1 MEEWYVGKR
10 GVQCERKVGRE
21 RGKGRKRAA
30 NQIYDEKAAMGT
42 ESGGTCKATMK
53 AHNLNGSSCFVL
65 IAVRMSRR
73 FPWVIAASVS
83 VKSND
88 APLCWF
94 ATTCDASKSGW
105 VFRKIGDLLFYCEP
119 IAINYC
125 FISTDRMI
133 WRKNEMKFFHL
144 WKLDG
149 VKVRF

>member
-21 RGKGRKRAA
+21 RGKRRKRAA

-83 VKSND
+83 VKSTTRFFVDSRQPATLAKVAKCSGRSVICYFIVNLLRLII
-88 APLCWF
+88 ALYRQIEWF
-94 ATTCDASKSGW
+94 EEK
-105 VFRKIGDLLFYCEP
+105 
-119 IAINYC
+119 
-125 FISTDRMI
+125 
-133 WRKNEMKFFHL
+133 MK
-144 WKLDG
+144 WKL
-149 VKVRF
+149 FTCESWME